1 MKRRLVAPDGSCLF
15 SSIDYL
21 VSGEERDVAPVLR
34 ELCVTR
40 YLASPDIY
48 TIDLLGEDKSSV
60 AEYCEW
66 IKSPHVYG
74 GGNEIAILS
83 QELNVKIAVMSCIP
97 FTTACLLARYEP
109 NAGSVGIIG
118 TVYLLYNG
126 QHYDAMVGE
135 DDQRIFAGDAA
146 TDAEALACARQIKE
160 DRELDLRTRVRK
172 RLKCSC
178 GAICD
183 TADAWQVHCNVH
195 ADDSDFDWLCEEITV
210 NEVVAT
216 VTDD

>member
-1 MKRRLVAPDGSCLF
+1 MKRKLIAPDGSCLF

-21 VSGEERDVAPVLR
+21 VTGKERDAAPGLR
-34 ELCVTR
+34 ELCVMR
-40 YLASPDIY
+40 YLALPHVY
-48 TIDLLGEDKSSV
+48 TTEILGEDKASV
-60 AEYCEW
+60 SEYCEW

-83 QELNVKIAVMSCIP
+83 QELKVKIAVMSCIP
-97 FTTACLLARYEP
+97 FKRACLLARYEP
-109 NAGSVGIIG
+109 NAAGSFE

-126 QHYDAMVGE
+126 QHYDAIVGD
-135 DDQRIFAGDAA
+135 DDQRIFSGDAA
-146 TDAEALACARQIKE
+146 TDAEALALAQQIKE

-178 GAICD
+178 GAIFD
-183 TADAWQVHCNVH
+183 TADAWQVHCEVH
-195 ADDSDFDWLCEEITV
+195 AGESDFDWLCEEITV
-210 NEVVAT
+210 NELVAT